1 MAIRMNEAEYAQL
14 LHIVLERKR
23 QASITKIMPPALPD
37 GYQSLGMPTPLSGDH
52 EGWWTTLALHARLD
66 VLGML
71 TYDEDGKKVAFL
83 AAPEAIL
90 SAFAIL
96 DNLMDLAADCSA
108 AFTDDHHRE
117 IFALW
122 QAWKAVQE
130 PEVATTQ
137 CVWCWY
143 EEHPGKEFPAQESS
157 SCCAR
162 HKPQAQA
169 VLKGGMAS

>member
-1 MAIRMNEAEYAQL
+1 MAIRMNDAEYAQL
-14 LHIVLERKR
+14 LSVVLERKR
-23 QASITKIMPPALPD
+23 ETSITKIMPPVLPD
-37 GYQSLGMPTPLSGDH
+37 GYQSLSMPQPLSGDH
-52 EGWWTTLALHARLD
+52 EGWWTTLALHVRLD

-96 DNLMDLAADCSA
+96 DNLMDLAADCPA
-108 AFTDDHHRE
+108 TFTDDHHRE

-122 QAWKAVQE
+122 QAWKGVLE
-130 PEVATTQ
+130 PPTVTTQ

-143 EEHPGKEFPAQESS
+143 EQHPDQPFPAQESS

-162 HKPQAQA
+162 HKHQVQ
-169 VLKGGMAS
+169 VLKGGGVAS